1 MFRPARPHPTPNQR
15 AAARNL
21 AFDLVAAVGLGV
33 TLAMVTALLP
43 TIARRGGLEPIGL
56 AALAAA
62 PFVANL
68 LGAFAGRFG
77 PRTPAQLG
85 LLRGVGA
92 ASLLL
97 LFVVP
102 TAPVMIAVTLVFW
115 LSLSF
120 GSPFHLRLWSVI
132 YPARVVGRMVGV
144 IGTGRAAATA
154 IAAFG
159 GGLLADRL
167 GGPEA
172 VAIAGV
178 IGVACAAAHAG
189 LRVKSAER
197 PPAFS
202 ARDSLRALRELPILS
217 RITLAQGFYGG
228 GLIAATPLFAL
239 VYVDRLDLS
248 LADVGVIGIL
258 TAMSTTVAFLIWGA
272 VSDRLGSLVVLRL
285 GTAVGLVGISLVV
298 MAGDVRILWIAAI
311 ATGTA
316 NAAIDLGFAAV
327 MTEHAP
333 LKTRAAASAGLN
345 AITGAR
351 GILAAFIMS
360 VLLQAGILDVTS
372 GLLLAAVTTGL
383 GVALFLRIRPD
394 AAVGESRPSR
404 DAGAATVPAAE
415 SASPSLATMRACVSP
430 PGRKSGS

>member
-15 AAARNL
+15 AVARNL

-77 PRTPAQLG
+77 PRTPAQLA

-97 LFVVP
+97 LFVAP
-102 TAPVMIAVTLVFW
+102 TPPVMIAVTLVFW

-120 GSPFHLRLWSVI
+120 GAPFHLRLWSVI

-178 IGVACAAAHAG
+178 IGVAGAGAYAG
-189 LRVKSAER
+189 LRARSAER

-202 ARDSLRALRELPILS
+202 AGDSIRALRELPILS

-272 VSDRLGSLVVLRL
+272 VSDRLGSLVVLRI

-298 MAGDVRILWIAAI
+298 IAGDVRILWLAAI

-333 LKTRAAASAGLN
+333 LSTRAAASAGLN

-351 GILAAFIMS
+351 GIVAAFLMS
-360 VLLQAGILDVTS
+360 ALLQVGIVDVTS
-372 GLLLAAVTTGL
+372 GLLLSALTTGV

-394 AAVGESRPSR
+394 AAVGEPRP
-404 DAGAATVPAAE
+404 GVVAAAAPTVPVAE
-415 SASPSLATMRACVSP
+415 SA
-430 PGRKSGS
+430 

>member
-15 AAARNL
+15 AVARNL

-77 PRTPAQLG
+77 PRTPAQLA

-97 LFVVP
+97 LFVAP
-102 TAPVMIAVTLVFW
+102 TPPVMIAVTLVFW

-178 IGVACAAAHAG
+178 VGVGCAGAYAG
-189 LRVKSAER
+189 LRARTAER

-202 ARDSLRALRELPILS
+202 ARDSIRALRDLPILS
-217 RITLAQGFYGG
+217 RITVAQGFYGG

-272 VSDRLGSLVVLRL
+272 VSDRLGPLVVLRI
-285 GTAVGLVGISLVV
+285 GTVVGLVGISLVV
-298 MAGDVRILWIAAI
+298 IAGDVRVLWLAAI

-333 LKTRAAASAGLN
+333 LSTRAAASAGLN

-351 GILAAFIMS
+351 GIFAAFLMS
-360 VLLQAGILDVTS
+360 ALLQVGIVDVTS
-372 GLLLAAVTTGL
+372 GLLLAAVTTGV

-394 AAVGESRPSR
+394 AAVGEPRPGVI
-404 DAGAATVPAAE
+404 AATATVPAAE
-415 SASPSLATMRACVSP
+415 SA
-430 PGRKSGS
+430 

>member
-1 MFRPARPHPTPNQR
+1 VFRPARPHPTPNQR
-15 AAARNL
+15 AVARNL
-21 AFDLVAAVGLGV
+21 AFDLIAAVGVGV

-43 TIARRGGLEPIGL
+43 TIARRGGLEPVGL

-77 PRTPAQLG
+77 PRTPTQLA
-85 LLRGVGA
+85 LLRGVGS

-97 LFVVP
+97 LFVAP
-102 TAPVMIAVTLVFW
+102 TPPVMIAVTLVYW

-154 IAAFG
+154 VAAFG

-178 IGVACAAAHAG
+178 VGVACAGAYAG
-189 LRVKSAER
+189 LRARSAER
-197 PPAFS
+197 PPTFS
-202 ARDSLRALRELPILS
+202 ARDSIRALRELPILS
-217 RITLAQGFYGG
+217 RITVAQGFYGG

-272 VSDRLGSLVVLRL
+272 VSDRLGSLVVLRI
-285 GTAVGLVGISLVV
+285 GTVVGLVGISLVV
-298 MAGDVRILWIAAI
+298 IAGDVRVLWLAAI

-316 NAAIDLGFAAV
+316 NAAIDLGFAAI

-333 LKTRAAASAGLN
+333 LSTRAAASAGLN

-351 GILAAFIMS
+351 GIFAAFLMS
-360 VLLQAGILDVTS
+360 VMLQVGIVDVTS
-372 GLLLAAVTTGL
+372 GLLLAALTTGL

-394 AAVGESRPSR
+394 AAVGEPRPR
-404 DAGAATVPAAE
+404 AVATAATAPATPVPSVE
-415 SASPSLATMRACVSP
+415 SA
-430 PGRKSGS
+430 